1 MPSADEMR
9 NDPLARDEGLDKLGT
24 LTDEHLVELINEF
37 KKESEDSLQNERQ
50 QWQDY
55 FELWEGWRDYHD
67 KESWQSK
74 IVIEKPFTAVEQAT
88 AQIQR
93 ALLDSP
99 EFLRAVGTPSP
110 IGISVEFWEQYIR
123 SAFEQAMF
131 IPKYTD
137 CVQMAM
143 ITGIGSYLKPRW
155 RRFTVPTQQGPLPV
169 SFLSIS
175 TIEPWKIYR
184 DPNSR
189 PREQWSGMYIIH
201 ADMIDL
207 HVLEASGVY
216 ENLDKLVDANVEE
229 HKGLAGSDTTRNKD
243 HHRAKYRKQYLVD
256 EYWGDVLD
264 AGGHLVA
271 TDVLMAKSGKV
282 LIRPPEPMPHKSW
295 DTNTGRQR
303 WPFVSCTPFTH
314 PHRFEGRGLIQQFV
328 DLALSYENGF
338 NLSADAMNWKVNNP
352 TEFDTNLMSVPTDTK
367 VVPGKGFPRKV
378 TSSGTAV
385 QPLRFAQDMN
395 IQDILAYLEY
405 IDKNIQNNSFV
416 NEFVVGLPGY
426 RSDIT
431 KGEVQIKTAQSMA
444 IFDRMGRSIELAGKN
459 FAELVYDML
468 VQYTDQSTVP
478 VIGGMLDP
486 MMLGAIVGASPEE
499 RQILMKAD
507 LQLNFIGV
515 SQALQRSDQLRRL
528 MQISVIA
535 GNPLFQGRLENPSD
549 LMRAMIDLLGYS
561 DKIKVTDNPQ
571 PPPGAVPPPGS
582 PEGGA
587 MFPGTSGA
595 APRGVGEPPGPEGIN
610 EGQDQSL
617 PQEQGLFAGTEGGA

>member
-1 MPSADEMR
+1 MPSVEEMR
-9 NDPLARDEGLDKLGT
+9 NDPEAREEGLERLST
-24 LTDEHLVELINEF
+24 VSDEHLVALIDEF
-37 KKESEDSLQNERQ
+37 KKESEDSTQNERS

-55 FELWEGWRDYHD
+55 FDLWEGWRDYND

-74 IVIEKPFTAVEQAT
+74 IVVEKPFTAVEQAT

-99 EFLRAVGTPSP
+99 EFLRAEGTPSP

-123 SAFEQAMF
+123 AAFEQAMF

-137 CVQMAM
+137 CVQMAL

-155 RRFTVPTQQGPLPV
+155 RRFTVPTPQGPLPV

-175 TIEPWKIYR
+175 VIQPWKIYR
-184 DPNSR
+184 DPHSK

-201 ADMIDL
+201 SDMIDL
-207 HVLEASGVY
+207 HVLEGSGVY
-216 ENLDKLVDANVEE
+216 TGLEKLVDANLEE
-229 HKGLAGSDTTRNKD
+229 NKRTSGHDTTRNKD
-243 HHRAKYRKQYLVD
+243 SHRSRFRRQYLVD

-264 AGGHLVA
+264 EGGHLVA
-271 TDVLMAKSGKV
+271 TDVLMAKCGKV
-282 LIRPPEPMPHKSW
+282 LIRPPDAMPHKSW

-303 WPFVSCTPFTH
+303 WPLISCSPFTH
-314 PHRFEGRGLIQQFV
+314 PHRFEGRGLLQQFV

-338 NLSADAMNWKVNNP
+338 NLSADAMNWKINNP
-352 TEFDTNLMSVPTDTK
+352 AEFDTNLMANPTDTK
-367 VVPGKGFPRKV
+367 VVPGKGFARKV
-378 TSSGTAV
+378 TSSGSSV
-385 QPLRFAQDMN
+385 QPLRFSQDIN
-395 IQDILAYLEY
+395 IQEILSYLEY

-468 VQYTDQSTVP
+468 VQYTDQSTIP
-478 VIGGMLDP
+478 VIGGLLDP

-499 RQILMKAD
+499 RQVLMRAD

-535 GNPLFQGRLENPSD
+535 GNPLFVGRLENPSD

-561 DKIKVTDNPQ
+561 DKIKVSDQPT
-571 PPPGAVPPPGS
+571 PPPGTVPELGREGVLPG
-582 PEGGA
+582 A
-587 MFPGTSGA
+587 SGA
-595 APRGVGEPPGPEGIN
+595 PPRGVGEPPRVEKLS
-610 EGQDQSL
+610 EGQDQGL
-617 PQEQGLFAGTEGGA
+617 PPEQGLFAGNEGGGEY